1 MFKILFLFKSKSSF
15 EIFYNFFIS
24 KVKNIFNK
32 KKIVSFKRKHQSFI
46 STKRITKDYFSS
58 HAFNFLNYLKNL
70 NSDFDYLE
78 IGSYEGNSAIFV
90 AKNFTKEKIYC
101 VDNWEQ
107 TNEYADHKNYY
118 NVKKNFDLNI
128 KDYKNVYKI
137 KISSDDFF
145 LKNEKKFDTVYID
158 GYHHGAEIFKD
169 CKNAWK
175 YLKNNG
181 YLICDDYIWNFYKN
195 IKDNPCY
202 AINQFLNEINAYF
215 KVEKVSNSQ
224 IFIKKINS

>member
-1 MFKILFLFKSKSSF
+1 MFKIFFLIKSKSSF
-15 EIFYNFFIS
+15 KICLNFLTS
-24 KVKNIFNK
+24 KFKNILDK
-32 KKIVSFKRKHQSFI
+32 KKIVSSKRKHQSFI
-46 STKRITKDYFSS
+46 KTKKITKDYFSS

-70 NSDFDYLE
+70 KADFDYLE

-90 AKNFTKEKIYC
+90 AKNFDKSKIYC

-118 NVKKNFDLNI
+118 SVEKNFDHNI
-128 KDYKNVYKI
+128 KDYKNVSKI
-137 KISSDDFF
+137 KTSSDDFF
-145 LKNEKKFDTVYID
+145 LENRKNFDIVYID
-158 GYHHGAEIFKD
+158 GYHYGPQVLKD

-181 YLICDDYIWNFYKN
+181 YLVCDDYIWNFYKN
-195 IKDNPCY
+195 IEENPCY
-202 AINQFLNEINAYF
+202 AINQFLSEINGYF
-215 KVEKVSNSQ
+215 KIEKISNSQ